1 MLSGWWL
8 PFYGLAG
15 AVFTLPWTI
24 KRTGPRPVAYLNL
37 LMTVL
42 AFGHCLFLL
51 SESWGQPPVP
61 FQWTWWD
68 VLGLRFN
75 LDLEFSALNF
85 SAATVVTGLS
95 LLAQVYALGYMEKDW
110 ALARFFA
117 LMGFFEGAICGLA
130 LSNSVLVSYGLLE
143 MLTLS
148 TYLLVGF
155 WYAQPQVA
163 TAARDAFLTK
173 RVGDL
178 MLLGG
183 LVALATFAPSLNFH
197 DLAVWADH
205 STLPPYTID
214 LIGLALIA
222 GPTGKCAQIPLHFW
236 LDEAMEG
243 PNPASIL
250 RNSVVVA
257 AGAFFLIKMQPVIA
271 HSTIAL
277 GALVVIGSVTAIGA
291 SLVSLAQIDIKRAI
305 SHSTSAYLGLVF
317 VAVGFQQSEV
327 AFLFLLTHALA
338 KALIFMSVGS
348 VILTTN
354 TQNLNEMGGLGKRMP
369 ATYAAFLVGSASLI
383 AALPLGSFW
392 SMLFGAQRLWD
403 LSPLATWLIIL
414 VNGLTALNLSRVF
427 ALIFAGA
434 PQVKTHR
441 APEVG
446 WQMAVPMI
454 SLIMLNL
461 LLPFALWQDRI
472 LSLGKT
478 PWFVL
483 CALVASGVIGWAGG
497 ESILPLSKGVFS
509 FTWPK
514 SVLVLFDGVHDFLA
528 YDLYIEKLYRWSII
542 RWISNTAQTVARL
555 DRQWVDGL
563 VNLVGAS
570 TLISGESLK
579 RSGSGRAQ
587 FYLLTMLVGMLVVV
601 VLVAR

>member
-1 MLSGWWL
+1 
-8 PFYGLAG
+8 
-15 AVFTLPWTI
+15 
-24 KRTGPRPVAYLNL
+24 
-37 LMTVL
+37 
-42 AFGHCLFLL
+42 
-51 SESWGQPPVP
+51 
-61 FQWTWWD
+61 
-68 VLGLRFN
+68 
-75 LDLEFSALNF
+75 
-85 SAATVVTGLS
+85 
-95 LLAQVYALGYMEKDW
+95 
-110 ALARFFA
+110 
-117 LMGFFEGAICGLA
+117 
-130 LSNSVLVSYGLLE
+130 
-143 MLTLS
+143 
-148 TYLLVGF
+148 
-155 WYAQPQVA
+155 
-163 TAARDAFLTK
+163 
-173 RVGDL
+173 
-178 MLLGG
+178 
-183 LVALATFAPSLNFH
+183 
-197 DLAVWADH
+197 
-205 STLPPYTID
+205 
-214 LIGLALIA
+214 
-222 GPTGKCAQIPLHFW
+222 LHFW

-271 HSTIAL
+271 HSTLAL
-277 GALVVIGSVTAIGA
+277 GALVVIGSVTAVGA

-434 PQVKTHR
+434 PQVKTRR

-461 LLPFALWQDRI
+461 LLPFAFWQDQI
-472 LSLGKT
+472 LPLGKT

-483 CALVASGVIGWAGG
+483 CALVLSGVIGWAGG
-497 ESILPLSKGVFS
+497 ESILPLSKGIFS

-514 SVLVLFDGVHDFLA
+514 PVLVFFDGVHDFLA